1 MLAILDLLGVVIWL
15 VLGRLVLLSAVP
27 PYLQFDQGHHEE
39 DDEAGVHNHGDLGH
53 VHRDPSGEEGDRG
66 GVVSDLLMYCRSVP
80 ISSSTGAAKAQVM
93 KNAITPVE
101 DGGWKMEDGGGRM
114 EDKG

>member
-1 MLAILDLLGVVIWL
+1 MLAILDLLVIVIWL
-15 VLGRLVLLSAVP
+15 VSGRLVLLSAVL

-39 DDEAGVHNHGDLGH
+39 DDEAGVHDHGDLGH
-53 VHRDPSGEEGDRG
+53 VHRDPGGEQGDRG
-66 GVVSDLLMYCRSVP
+66 VVVSDLLMYCRSVP

-101 DGGWKMEDGGGRM
+101 DGGWRMKDGGWRI
-114 EDKG
+114 KYR